1 MENKGYP
8 KVLYHYASME
18 KGTSIL
24 KHKKIRLS
32 DITKSNDVKEM
43 SIFFPDLFDEM
54 LKNYKTKMVL
64 QIHDELIF
72 KVPKDEKGII
82 EDKIIEIMEN
92 ALKLKCRLKVEGSS
106 AFCWYDAK

>member
-1 MENKGYP
+1 
-8 KVLYHYASME
+8 
-18 KGTSIL
+18 
-24 KHKKIRLS
+24 
-32 DITKSNDVKEM
+32 
-43 SIFFPDLFDEM
+43 
-54 LKNYKTKMVL
+54 MVL